1 MLRFFCASL
10 LLTGLLA
17 SCTPRVTTVAGV
29 TVTPVLIKV
38 SEGAAP
44 GDPLTIQGRYLG
56 NAQTARVLI
65 GADEN
70 GQGGTAFPASA
81 VQSWSDTQI
90 VLKVPEGM
98 PAGGSWQVRF
108 NSNWDGYDQDFA
120 SFPTY
125 GTDAEEGSYDDLPF
139 HGHLDLGPYAVI
151 VLSRG

>member
-10 LLTGLLA
+10 LLTGLIA
-17 SCTPRVTTVAGV
+17 ACTPRVTTVAGV

-44 GDPLTIQGRYLG
+44 GDTLTIQGRYLG
-56 NAQTARVLI
+56 NAQTARVII

-81 VQSWSDTQI
+81 VQSWSDTEI

-98 PAGGSWQVRF
+98 PAGGSWLFVEVGGKRSAGLRVSVR
-108 NSNWDGYDQDFA
+108 
-120 SFPTY
+120 
-125 GTDAEEGSYDDLPF
+125 
-139 HGHLDLGPYAVI
+139 
-151 VLSRG
+151 